1 MSNKNNNLISPPPL
15 KLKHNK
21 VFQNCILCTETLNN
35 SCKTAFTL
43 AEVLITLGII
53 GVVAAMTLPGI
64 IQNYQKHVVETK
76 LKRIYAVMNE
86 AVRLSEVKYGDK
98 KYWETN
104 LSPMEFYN
112 KYYKGVLKVTSVKE
126 IPDDNDEGIL
136 ISFAD
141 GSILRS
147 YRQGR
152 DYDYFISAD
161 KYMKHKDKIRPGVD
175 KFMFRLSPTDQT
187 DLTNTAPHYNRGFE
201 PYAYLWDGTRDGL
214 IEGRTAGESYGCR
227 QSARDRYYCAKLI
240 QLNGW
245 KIPDDYPFKF

>member
-1 MSNKNNNLISPPPL
+1 
-15 KLKHNK
+15 
-21 VFQNCILCTETLNN
+21 
-35 SCKTAFTL
+35 
-43 AEVLITLGII
+43 
-53 GVVAAMTLPGI
+53 
-64 IQNYQKHVVETK
+64 
-76 LKRIYAVMNE
+76 MNE

-161 KYMKHKDKIRPGVD
+161 KYMKHKDKLQRGVD
-175 KFMFRLSPTDQT
+175 IFMFRLSPGDNINP
-187 DLTNTAPHYNRGFE
+187 TNGIGHHNLGFE
-201 PYAYLWDGTRDGL
+201 PYKYGW
-214 IEGRTAGESYGCR
+214 EGELSSLKNKCKLGDDEVQRA
-227 QSARDRYYCAKLI
+227 YCAAWI
-240 QLNGW
+240 QYNGW

>member
-1 MSNKNNNLISPPPL
+1 MKSFISPENL
-15 KLKHNK
+15 MGGGGSCYTHKLWRNYRKN
-21 VFQNCILCTETLNN
+21 
-35 SCKTAFTL
+35 AFTL

-175 KFMFRLSPTDQT
+175 KFMFRLSPGDIINP
-187 DLTNTAPHYNRGFE
+187 TNGIGHHNLGFE
-201 PYAYLWDGTRDGL
+201 PYKYGWDGELSSLKNKCKLGDDEVQR
-214 IEGRTAGESYGCR
+214 A
-227 QSARDRYYCAKLI
+227 YCAAWI
-240 QLNGW
+240 QYNGW

>member
-1 MSNKNNNLISPPPL
+1 MKSFISPENL
-15 KLKHNK
+15 MGGGGSCYTHKLWRDYRKN
-21 VFQNCILCTETLNN
+21 
-35 SCKTAFTL
+35 AFTL

-175 KFMFRLSPTDQT
+175 KFMFRLSPGDIINP
-187 DLTNTAPHYNRGFE
+187 TNGIGHHNLGFE
-201 PYAYLWDGTRDGL
+201 PYKYGWDGELSSLKNKCKLGDDEVQR
-214 IEGRTAGESYGCR
+214 A
-227 QSARDRYYCAKLI
+227 YCAAWI
-240 QLNGW
+240 QYNGW

>member
-1 MSNKNNNLISPPPL
+1 MKSFISPENL
-15 KLKHNK
+15 MGGGGCYTHKLWRNYRKN
-21 VFQNCILCTETLNN
+21 
-35 SCKTAFTL
+35 AFTL

-98 KYWETN
+98 KYWDTN

-175 KFMFRLSPTDQT
+175 KFMFRLSPGDIINP
-187 DLTNTAPHYNRGFE
+187 TNGIGHHNLGFE
-201 PYAYLWDGTRDGL
+201 PYKYGWDGELSSLKNKCKLGDDEVQR
-214 IEGRTAGESYGCR
+214 A
-227 QSARDRYYCAKLI
+227 YCAAWI
-240 QLNGW
+240 QYNGW